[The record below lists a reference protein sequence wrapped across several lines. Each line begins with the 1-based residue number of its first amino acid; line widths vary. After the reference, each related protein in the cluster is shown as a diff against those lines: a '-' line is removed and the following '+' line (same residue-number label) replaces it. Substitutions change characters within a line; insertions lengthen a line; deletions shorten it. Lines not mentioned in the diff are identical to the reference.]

1 MKIDQSING
10 TLNKKING
18 EEIGMHYKVNNNWI
32 DEEEIETEN
41 IDERIEGI
49 IHRKINEVIN
59 LMREREEL
67 YEVRLLIELQDE
79 TDKIEMLKNQLV
91 RIVIYETN
99 KEEKDHF
106 RISDL
111 NNVIEWIEEEQEK
124 YKL

>member
-1 MKIDQSING
+1 MN
-10 TLNKKING
+10 
-18 EEIGMHYKVNNNWI
+18 YKV
-32 DEEEIETEN
+32 ETEN

-49 IHRKINEVIN
+49 IHRTINEVIN

-67 YEVRLLIELQDE
+67 YEVTLLYELQDE
-79 TDKIEMLKNQLV
+79 TSKIEMLKNRLV
-91 RIVIYETN
+91 RIVLYETN
-99 KEEKDHF
+99 KKEKDHF

>member
-1 MKIDQSING
+1 MV
-10 TLNKKING
+10 
-18 EEIGMHYKVNNNWI
+18 EVN
-32 DEEEIETEN
+32 EVETEN

-67 YEVRLLIELQDE
+67 YEVRLLFELQDE
-79 TDKIEMLKNQLV
+79 TSKIEMLKNQLV
-91 RIVIYETN
+91 RIVLYETN
-99 KEEKDHF
+99 KKEKDHF

-111 NNVIEWIEEEQEK
+111 NNIIEWIEEEQEK